1 MLHHAKVKVCINYL
15 VKPEKIQTFPSDLS
29 KAAYL
34 NFRRMG
40 RGFFPLTKLKYQ
52 LCFLSEIWT
61 KLQSDALSLSL
72 MISSISM
79 SCPRWIVWPES
90 MPVRPI
96 QLTRPFWMFSYES
109 QVPCCKSLL
118 DANGNTSEHFQFNF
132 SASRVYISVIKI
144 WNKEGMML

>member
-40 RGFFPLTKLKYQ
+40 RIFFPLTKLKYQ

-61 KLQSDALSLSL
+61 KVQSDFFLSLSL

-79 SCPRWIVWPES
+79 SCPKWMVWPES
-90 MPVRPI
+90 MPVRPV
-96 QLTRPFWMFSYES
+96 QLTRPFWMFLMNVRYLVAS
-109 QVPCCKSLL
+109 PSLML
-118 DANGNTSEHFQFNF
+118 TETFLCFHSLCLSHKNRKQGRSD
-132 SASRVYISVIKI
+132 VIILSFK
-144 WNKEGMML
+144 